1 MAKTTKGIKIT
12 GLQKVIVGL
21 NKALKKVKNKTTA
34 GMLEA
39 AVLVKGESLRI
50 TPIDTG
56 NLRNSAYITWGGG
69 KVKTRGE
76 MGGGSFDVNAEGGQK
91 VAAEHS
97 GKVEARKSKRPKE
110 PFAEVGYTAYYAVD
124 VHEAP
129 PNRSFKVGQSKFLEQ
144 ALRNNSRNIFKI
156 IQRRASI
163 I

>member
-1 MAKTTKGIKIT
+1 MARKIAKIKG
-12 GLQKVIVGL
+12 LDKVVKGL
-21 NKALKKVKNKTTA
+21 NKAVKRIKGRTTA

-39 AVLVKGESLRI
+39 AVLVKAESVRI

-69 KVKTRGE
+69 KVKTRGRVSRAKFDTE
-76 MGGGSFDVNAEGGQK
+76 DKSGARVASEHGSVVNERKAIMK
-91 VAAEHS
+91 V
-97 GKVEARKSKRPKE
+97 E
-110 PFAEVGYTAYYAVD
+110 PFAEVGYTAYYAAA

-129 PNRSFKVGQSKFLEQ
+129 QSRKFTVGQSKFLEQ

-163 I
+163 V

>member
-1 MAKTTKGIKIT
+1 MAKAVKIT
-12 GLQKVIVGL
+12 GLDKVVKGL
-21 NKALKKVKNKTTA
+21 NKSLKKIKNKTVA

-69 KVKTRGE
+69 KVKTRSRIEQGT
-76 MGGGSFDVNAEGGQK
+76 FDTSDKSGAK
-91 VAAEHS
+91 VATEHNPT
-97 GKVEARKSKRPKE
+97 VERRKSIMTVN
-110 PFAEVGYTAYYAVD
+110 PFAEIGYTAHYAAA

-129 PNRSFKVGQSKFLEQ
+129 QSRKFTVGQSKFLEQ

-163 I
+163 V